1 MDCPSDEQIIRM
13 KLEGMSTIK
22 KLEFD
27 IPKRN
32 LTVFHLNGYDI
43 ILEKLISLN
52 FDTTLSST
60 ESIED
65 LDFTELH
72 NSERK
77 ILWIVL
83 SINFLFFFIEIVT
96 GFISNSMGLVA
107 DSLDMLADGIVY
119 GLALI
124 AVGGTIALKKKIAK
138 SAGMFQ
144 IILAVFGF
152 IEVIRRFIG
161 LERMPDF
168 LTMIFISIFALIA
181 NIICLFLLQKS
192 NSNDAHIQTSMIF
205 TSNDIIINSGVILA
219 GVLVNH
225 FNSAY
230 PDLIIGG
237 IVFVIVA
244 RGAYKILLLAR

>member
-1 MDCPSDEQIIRM
+1 M

-27 IPKRN
+27 IPNRN

-60 ESIED
+60 ESVKD
-65 LDFTELH
+65 LDFTDEH
-72 NSERK
+72 NSQRK

-138 SAGMFQ
+138 SAGVFQ
-144 IILAVFGF
+144 IILAVLGF

-181 NIICLFLLQKS
+181 NIICLLLLQKS

-205 TSNDIIINSGVILA
+205 TSNDIIINSGVIIA
-219 GVLVNH
+219 GIFVSH
-225 FNSAY
+225 FNSAF

-244 RGAYKILLLAR
+244 RGAYKILHLAR